1 MTGLHL
7 MQLEVEVSDIRWQYP
22 LIIMCCFL
30 SPKNFLEVEVSD
42 ISWRYPL
49 IIMCCFLSQEKI
61 ALMKPKYGH

>member
-1 MTGLHL
+1 MYLELHYGSNMRLAVTGLHL

-30 SPKNFLEVEVSD
+30 SQK
-42 ISWRYPL
+42 
-49 IIMCCFLSQEKI
+49 KI